1 MFSRAAFRHA
11 LPTRIYPAHTAI
23 FRRYRSSKQ
32 SFHDAALT
40 PGVQAPLEISSMA
53 RLPTKLV
60 VRSLVLT
67 SLMSS
72 KLFMKPALTLLH
84 LLSTSKSPVLN
95 PDRNFLLNKLLR
107 WTVYNHFCAGANRE
121 EVSKTVAD
129 IKRIGYQG
137 VILGYSKEIVLDQNE
152 AVAQDATGSTTYSEK
167 CYEMV
172 EQWKEGTLET
182 LRMVG
187 AGDFLAVK

>member
-1 MFSRAAFRHA
+1 
-11 LPTRIYPAHTAI
+11 
-23 FRRYRSSKQ
+23 
-32 SFHDAALT
+32 
-40 PGVQAPLEISSMA
+40 MA

-152 AVAQDATGSTTYSEK
+152 AVARDATGSTTYSEK